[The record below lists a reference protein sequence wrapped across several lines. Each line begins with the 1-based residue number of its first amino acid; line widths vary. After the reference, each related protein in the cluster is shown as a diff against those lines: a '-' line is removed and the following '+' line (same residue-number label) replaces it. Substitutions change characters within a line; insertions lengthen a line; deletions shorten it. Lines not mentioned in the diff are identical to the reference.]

1 MSAGDAWVSPDRG
14 AVRAVQGWDVITTT
28 TGRGG
33 LDGLP
38 ALLTL
43 LGSEPSA
50 DAVAEAVVTDTAA
63 AFGVHAAIVLV
74 VEGEQLR
81 LVGSH
86 GYSPSEL
93 AGFDVIPLALDLPV
107 CQAVREAET
116 IVTSSDVAV
125 ADYAGLAHDPER
137 WERMRATRRLGAVV
151 AVPVTAGGLPVGAYG
166 FTCDTDRAWS
176 ARDLQLLDAVAS
188 ALALWLAHPRTGL
201 ISTTDLPTSMAI
213 LTPRQCAI
221 LQLVADGRTTE
232 AIGATLGYSA
242 STVKQDI
249 QRAMRALDAPT
260 RESAVARARELGLC
274 HGVGS

>member
-1 MSAGDAWVSPDRG
+1 M
-14 AVRAVQGWDVITTT
+14 QGWDVITTT

-50 DAVAEAVVTDTAA
+50 DAVAEALVTGLVA

-74 VEGEQLR
+74 VEGDQVR

-93 AGFDVIPLALDLPV
+93 AGFDVIPLGLDLPV

-125 ADYAGLAHDPER
+125 ADYGGLAHDPER
-137 WERMRATRRLGAVV
+137 WERMRAKRRLGAVV

-188 ALALWLAHPRTGL
+188 ALALWLVLPRTRL
-201 ISTTDLPTSMAI
+201 IATSDLPSSTAI
-213 LTPRQCAI
+213 LTARQCAI

-249 QRAMRALDAPT
+249 QRAMRALEAPT
-260 RESAVARARELGLC
+260 REGAVARARELGLC